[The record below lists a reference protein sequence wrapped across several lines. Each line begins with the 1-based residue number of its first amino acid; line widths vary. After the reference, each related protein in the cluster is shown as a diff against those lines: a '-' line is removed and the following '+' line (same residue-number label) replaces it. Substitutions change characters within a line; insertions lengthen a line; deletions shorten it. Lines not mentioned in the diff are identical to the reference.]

1 MTATAGPGPVAEEKR
16 DSKQQIAYNL
26 LIELLTYQF
35 AFPVQWI
42 NTQEQLLASERD
54 VRRIIEVGP
63 AGVLAPMAKKSA
75 KKLVGAKDIA
85 QGIEREFLSIT
96 NADDARK
103 IYYDYE
109 EESAPKEEAAT
120 SAHPQPSP
128 ATPIAIPVQ
137 ISQPPPAAVA
147 ALPPIAA
154 TTVDK
159 PLTPA
164 DVVVALVAQKLR
176 RAFDEVPLSESIQAL
191 SGGKSTLQN
200 ELLGDLG
207 AEFGDMPD
215 GSEGASLESLGEKL
229 TSGFS
234 GKLGKSSKRLIER
247 FLSSKM
253 PGGFGQKEMAT
264 YLETRWGLGTDCQ
277 LALQCF
283 CITIEPPSRL
293 SDVPQVHEFLDKA
306 AARWAKQAGVSL
318 PTQSPGQAS
327 QGLQSAAVMVDD
339 ASLQK
344 LKNEQDSVLRKQLQ
358 VLAQHLGVDI
368 TPNTAAEIQN
378 SDELQEQ
385 LDRVNAELGEE
396 FYAGMKGIFD
406 PLKERRYSSW
416 WNWAREDVAR
426 LLQQDATSVTTQRL
440 QALTNRWTS
449 ELETMLLHRAKA
461 GPARKMA
468 EDLLKSK
475 PSAERATL
483 PVFQF
488 PEPAMAPHTSVD
500 EEGRINYTEKPRLT
514 NSGLTSGPTTY
525 YDVVSS
531 TRRNGPCSS
540 YVHCLRK
547 SGGTWQYDRQLTNT
561 YLDAI
566 FLGNTSGISYA
577 GKTALVT
584 GAGAGSIGMEVVRG
598 LLSGGARVIVTT
610 SRTPAASGPAM
621 AQAYKEVGARG
632 SELILLPFNAASKKD
647 VEDLVAHV
655 YDDGKGL
662 GLDLDFVIPFAA
674 IPEPGREI
682 DEIDARSE
690 LAHRAMLT
698 NVLRMM
704 GCIKRQKEK
713 RNYTG
718 RPTTVLLPLSP
729 NHGDFGGDGLYSESK
744 IGLETLFN
752 RYHSERW
759 SSYLS
764 IIGAVIGWTRGTG
777 LMNANNIV
785 AEGIEK
791 LGVMTFTA
799 GEMAFNILAL
809 LCPSIIAESD
819 LEPVYAELSGGLMGF
834 QNLKE
839 EVMAI
844 RKGITDKRHEWQAI
858 AAERKQDDEVLRG
871 SKTPAAD
878 KVKMSTQK
886 RSNIR
891 QGFPKL
897 SSHQDMTV
905 DLQNLVGMVD
915 LSRTPVI
922 VGFSELGPL
931 GSSRTRWQKE
941 SRGKLNQDGLT
952 EMAWMMGLVKHHD
965 GPVNGEPYVGWV
977 DVESGKP
984 VSEDEFGTHYGEYIV
999 THSGIRLVEP
1009 EGFDEY
1015 DPAKKELLQEVVLD
1029 EDLPAFSTSESLA
1042 KSFELRH
1049 GDKVSIFPE
1058 GSDSENWTVIIK
1070 RGATFLVPR
1079 STSGHQ
1085 SVAGQLPKGWNAAT
1099 YGIPEDIIAQ
1109 VDPVTLYVL
1118 CCVCEAMFSAG
1129 IDNPFEFYKYIHVS
1143 ELGVYVGSGAGSLK
1157 STRDMYRRRYRDN
1170 PVKGDI
1176 LQETF
1181 LNSMAAWTNMLLFGA
1196 TGPLKT
1202 PTGTCATAIESL
1214 DIACDS
1220 IRSRSVKVA
1229 VVGGTDDLQEELSTE
1244 FSNMKATMVAQ
1255 QELAKGFLPSQM
1267 SRPTAS
1273 SRAGFVESAGCGV
1286 QIVMSAELALQMG
1299 LPIYAVVAHT
1309 QLAGDGVGRSVPAPG
1324 QGILTA
1330 ARETPAAA
1338 QSPLL
1343 DFQYRR
1349 SRLEREFAI
1358 IEEWRQSHYAGTL
1371 PTSAQDATYDEVI
1384 ESEVAARKSSAQWM
1398 WSDIRQLNPS
1408 ISPMR
1413 AALAVWGL
1421 TIDDIGVASFHGTS
1435 TKAND
1440 KNESSVI
1447 NQQMAHL
1454 GRTEGN
1460 PLLVV
1465 CQKYLTG
1472 HPKGGAGAWML
1483 NGCLQML
1490 EEGLVPGNRNA
1501 DDVDEALRAFPHL
1514 LYPSETLVVP
1524 DIKAFMLTSFG
1535 FGQKGGIVIGVAP
1548 RVLFAAWTSATFE
1561 EYRRRVEERGR
1572 RADRAYQRAMMSNTV
1587 FKAKDQSAWKESG
1600 KSGEPFFL
1608 NPSGRI

>member
-1 MTATAGPGPVAEEKR
+1 MTITTIAGSVPAREEKR
-16 DSKQQIAYNL
+16 DPKQQIAYNL

-42 NTQEQLLASERD
+42 NTQEQLLASKRD
-54 VRRIIEVGP
+54 VRRVIEVGP

-75 KKLVGAKDIA
+75 KRLVGEKDIA
-85 QGIEREFLSIT
+85 QSIEREFLSIT
-96 NADDARK
+96 NLDDARK

-109 EESAPKEEAAT
+109 ENDTSSAAKAEPVAA
-120 SAHPQPSP
+120 AP
-128 ATPIAIPVQ
+128 
-137 ISQPPPAAVA
+137 SQPAAPVAVTASVQAVATPPAAAAPPAVA
-147 ALPPIAA
+147 VSASAI
-154 TTVDK
+154 VDRAVSSTDIV
-159 PLTPA
+159 L
-164 DVVVALVAQKLR
+164 ALVAQKLR
-176 RAFDEVPLSESIQAL
+176 RAFDEVPLGETIQAL
-191 SGGKSTLQN
+191 SNGKSTLQN

-215 GSEGASLESLGEKL
+215 GSEGTPLEALGEKL
-229 TSGFS
+229 ASSFS
-234 GKLGKSSKRLIER
+234 GKLGKASKRLVER
-247 FLSSKM
+247 LLSAKM
-253 PGGFGQKEMAT
+253 PGGFGPKEMAT
-264 YLETRWGLGTDCQ
+264 YLESRWGLGPNCQ
-277 LALQCF
+277 LAVQCF
-283 CITIEPPSRL
+283 CITIEPSSRL
-293 SDVPQVHEFLDKA
+293 SDAAQVHEFLDLA
-306 AARWAKQAGVSL
+306 VTRYAKQTGLSL
-318 PTQSPGQAS
+318 PTPSAGGAAQGS
-327 QGLQSAAVMVDD
+327 QGAAVMVDD

-344 LKNEQDSVLRKQLQ
+344 LKDEQNSVLRKQLQ
-358 VLAQHLGVDI
+358 VLAQHLGVDL
-368 TPNTAAEIQN
+368 TPSAASEIQN
-378 SDELQEQ
+378 SDELQQ
-385 LDRVNAELGEE
+385 HLDKVYAELGEE
-396 FYAGMKGIFD
+396 FYAGMEGIFD

-426 LLQQDATSVTTQRL
+426 LLQQNDASITAERL
-440 QALTNRWTS
+440 QSLTNRWTS
-449 ELETMLLHRAKA
+449 DLETMLRHRVKT
-461 GPARKMA
+461 GPARQVA
-468 EDLLKSK
+468 ENLLKSK
-475 PSAERATL
+475 PSAEEAAS
-483 PVFQF
+483 PVFRF
-488 PEPAMAPHTSVD
+488 SEPAMAPHTSVD
-500 EEGRINYTEKPRLT
+500 EEGRINYSEKPRSTGSSLT
-514 NSGLTSGPTTY
+514 PGPVTY

-531 TRRNGPCSS
+531 TRRNGPCNSF
-540 YVHCLRK
+540 VHLLRK
-547 SGGTWQYDRQLTNT
+547 NNGSWQYDRQLTNT
-561 YLDAI
+561 YLDGI
-566 FLGNTSGISYA
+566 FAGNTSGITYA

-598 LLSGGARVIVTT
+598 LLAGGARVIVTT
-610 SRTPAASGPAM
+610 SRAPSATGPAM
-621 AQAYKEVGARG
+621 AKAYKEVGARG

-647 VEDLVAHV
+647 TEDLVAHI
-655 YDDGKGL
+655 YDESKGL
-662 GLDLDFVIPFAA
+662 GLDLDFVVPFAA
-674 IPEPGREI
+674 IPENGREI

-698 NVLRMM
+698 NVLRLF
-704 GCIKRQKEK
+704 GYIKRQKEK

-799 GEMAFNILAL
+799 GEMAFNLLAL
-809 LCPSIIAESD
+809 LCPSIITESD
-819 LEPVYAELSGGLMGF
+819 VEPVYAELSGGLMGF

-844 RKGITDKRHEWQAI
+844 RTGVTNKRRQWQAI
-858 AAERKQDDEVLRG
+858 SAERKKHDEVLQG
-871 SKTPAAD
+871 SKATT
-878 KVKMSTQK
+878 STNTVQLSAQKK

-897 SSHQDMTV
+897 SSHKDMTA
-905 DLQNLVGMVD
+905 DLQQLEDMVD

-931 GSSRTRWQKE
+931 GSARTRWQKE
-941 SRGKLNQDGLT
+941 SLGKFNQDGLT
-952 EMAWMMGLVKHHD
+952 EMAWLMGLIKHQD
-965 GPVNGEPYVGWV
+965 DAGWL

-984 VSEDEFGTHYGEYIV
+984 VQEDEFEARYGEYIV
-999 THSGIRLVEP
+999 NHSGIRLVEP

-1015 DPAKKELLQEVVLD
+1015 DPNKKELLEEVVLD

-1042 KSFELRH
+1042 RSFELRH
-1049 GDKVSIFPE
+1049 GDKVTVFPE

-1085 SVAGQLPKGWNAAT
+1085 TVAGQVPKGWNAAN

-1129 IDNPFEFYKYIHVS
+1129 IQDPFEFYKHIHVS
-1143 ELGVYVGSGAGSLK
+1143 ELGVYIGSGAGSLK
-1157 STRDMYRRRYRDN
+1157 STRDMYRRRYLDN
-1170 PVKGDI
+1170 PVKGDV

-1181 LNSMAAWTNMLLFGA
+1181 LNAMTAWTNMLLFGA

-1202 PTGTCATAIESL
+1202 PTGTCATAVESL

-1220 IRSRSVKVA
+1220 IRSRGVKVA

-1255 QELAKGFLPSQM
+1255 QEIAKGYLPSQA
-1267 SRPTAS
+1267 SRPTAT

-1286 QIVMSAELALQMG
+1286 QIVMSAELALKMG
-1299 LPIYAVVAHT
+1299 LPIYGVVAYT
-1309 QLAGDGVGRSVPAPG
+1309 QLAGDGIGRSVPAPG
-1324 QGILTA
+1324 KGVLTA
-1330 ARETPAAA
+1330 AREAKGAS

-1343 DFQYRR
+1343 DFHYRR
-1349 SRLEREFAI
+1349 SKLEQEFAT
-1358 IEEWRQSHYAGTL
+1358 IEEWRLSQYAGT
-1371 PTSAQDATYDEVI
+1371 QDTKSDELV
-1384 ESEVAARKSSAQWM
+1384 ESEVASRRAHAQWL
-1398 WSDIRQLNPS
+1398 WNGDIRQLNPS
-1408 ISPMR
+1408 IAPMR

-1421 TIDDIGVASFHGTS
+1421 TIDDIAVASFHGTS

-1447 NQQMAHL
+1447 NQQMEHL

-1465 CQKYLTG
+1465 AQKYLTG
-1472 HPKGGAGAWML
+1472 HPKGAAGAWML
-1483 NGCLQML
+1483 NGCLQIL
-1490 EEGLVPGNRNA
+1490 EHKLVPGNRNA
-1501 DDVDEALRAFPHL
+1501 DDVDVALQSFPHL
-1514 LYPSETLVVP
+1514 LYPSESITVP
-1524 DIKAFMLTSFG
+1524 SMKAFMLTSFG
-1535 FGQKGGIVIGVAP
+1535 FGQKGAIVVGVAP
-1548 RVLFAAWTSATFE
+1548 RLLFAALTEATFE
-1561 EYRRRVEERGR
+1561 KYRKRVEERGR
-1572 RADRAYQRAMMSNTV
+1572 FADRAYQRAMLSNSV
-1587 FKAKDQSAWKESG
+1587 FKAKDNSAWKEAG
-1600 KSGEPFFL
+1600 IAPEPFFL
-1608 NPSGRI
+1608 DPQIRL